1 MAVHRRSTC
10 QRPVVAARGG
20 NTGPAVAESERLSNL
35 FAQVDEG
42 LQSNPRRLPEVL
54 FYDDHGAVLFEEIT
68 RLDEYYPTRVELE
81 ILSACVQE
89 IRQLVGPFATM
100 VEFGSGSGR
109 KTELLLN
116 SLDRP
121 GSYLPV
127 DISEAQ
133 LMEWA
138 DRIRIELPGVSVAPV
153 VADFTRPF
161 SFARVIE
168 SHTRGDSG
176 PLFFF
181 PGSSIGNFE
190 PDAADRFLSQIGRIG
205 GQQSSLLVGVDLVK
219 EPEVLEAAYDDSS
232 GVTAEFNRNALRH
245 LNALFDGDFDT
256 SSFVHRALW
265 NAEHS
270 RIEMRLVST
279 VEQAVTLHPA
289 STASEPLR
297 IRLGVGEEIVT
308 EHSYKYHRDSFQN
321 LCERAG
327 WVVRQ
332 DWTDTREWFLVA
344 YLERKDAR
352 K

>member
-1 MAVHRRSTC
+1 MSV
-10 QRPVVAARGG
+10 GG
-20 NTGPAVAESERLSNL
+20 NTGSAVAESERLSYL
-35 FAQVDEG
+35 FAQVEEG

-68 RLDEYYPTRVELE
+68 RLDEYYPTRVELG
-81 ILSACVQE
+81 ILSACIQE

-109 KTELLLN
+109 KTELILN

-121 GSYLPV
+121 SSYLPV

-138 DRIRIELPGVSVAPV
+138 DRIRIELPEVSVAPV

-168 SHTRGDSG
+168 SNTPGSSG

-190 PDAADRFLSQIGRIG
+190 PDAAERFLSQIGRIG
-205 GQQSSLLVGVDLVK
+205 GQHSSVLVGVDLVK
-219 EPEVLEAAYDDSS
+219 DPEVLEAAYDDSR
-232 GVTAEFNRNALRH
+232 GVTAEFNRNALHH
-245 LNALFDGDFDT
+245 LNALFDADFDA
-256 SSFVHRALW
+256 SSFAHRVLW

-270 RIEMRLVST
+270 RIEMRLVNT
-279 VEQAVTLHPA
+279 VEQAVTLHPT

-297 IRLGVGEEIVT
+297 IRLGAGEEIVT
-308 EHSYKYHRDSFQN
+308 EHSYKYHRDAFED
-321 LCERAG
+321 LCGRAG
-327 WVVRQ
+327 WFVRRE
-332 DWTDTREWFLVA
+332 WSDTREWFLVA
-344 YLERKDAR
+344 YLERKDGC